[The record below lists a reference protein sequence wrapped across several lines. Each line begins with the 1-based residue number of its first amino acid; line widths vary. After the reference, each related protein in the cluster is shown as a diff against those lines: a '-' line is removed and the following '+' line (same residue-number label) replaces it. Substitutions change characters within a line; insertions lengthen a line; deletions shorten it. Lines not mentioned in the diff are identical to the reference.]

1 MPEVGNI
8 GVTFTSC
15 HKIQLRLTDALIRLS
30 IMNFMGRNSELV
42 SDMVFVK
49 SHLSK
54 MVTFKH
60 VCVLWLCLTLSV
72 STAPALKP
80 CRLECGPFLGR
91 KGVSAATWMFHSSA
105 LCALP
110 KTIFPKNGTGYWR
123 GTDCMQWIC
132 QFMSL
137 TQQTNF
143 CCIEMPLSHWVTQRN
158 GAHPII

>member
-42 SDMVFVK
+42 SDMVFVQ

-60 VCVLWLCLTLSV
+60 VCVL
-72 STAPALKP
+72 
-80 CRLECGPFLGR
+80 
-91 KGVSAATWMFHSSA
+91 
-105 LCALP
+105 
-110 KTIFPKNGTGYWR
+110 
-123 GTDCMQWIC
+123 
-132 QFMSL
+132 
-137 TQQTNF
+137 
-143 CCIEMPLSHWVTQRN
+143 
-158 GAHPII
+158 